1 MPRLFLLLL
10 LVLGQVQ
17 LLAQDSLPQAIHTYI
32 DMQMHPTMHMP
43 YFFFGE
49 GFTFFEE
56 NKPPH
61 LTYRHQFKN
70 VNYANY
76 WKKNAGARIIVVGA
90 LTTEWVKRPKKARA
104 TILKQL
110 QYVNDF
116 AAAHAKDFVVAKT
129 PAAIRDYYHNTD
141 KTILVFSIEGGK
153 RLINKLEDAQFW
165 AEQGVAFVTLMH
177 LVDSEYGSAGIRPG
191 IFTTLINLK
200 GALKPPQKRGL
211 KEKGKQAIK
220 WLAQAGIMTDLTHME
235 TQTRKDALAFMKT
248 EGIPPLSTHDC
259 FKDIRNNPRS
269 ISGEDILDIYKLQGL
284 MALPI
289 SGVELT
295 LMNPT
300 TYYKNK
306 EDSLVQAGAL
316 CRGSLDSYQFMYE
329 EVKQYIES
337 NVGVIIGDTSITFAN
352 LSEAEKV
359 KYALGF
365 QSDFNGWLNH
375 SQPKFYKKD
384 CDSVALSKVSPI
396 ESQGLAHPGLLASQW
411 EVLEKRGVDLNP
423 VKRSAERFVQLWEYF
438 QVNKAH
444 WQTQGAFPIMEE
456 KQ

>member
-1 MPRLFLLLL
+1 MNKLLLL
-10 LVLGQVQ
+10 LLFLQIQQHLV
-17 LLAQDSLPQAIHTYI
+17 AQDSLSQEIRTYI
-32 DMQMHPTMHMP
+32 DMQMHPTMHVP

-49 GFTFFEE
+49 GFTFFDE

-61 LTYRHQFKN
+61 LSYRHQFKN

-76 WKKNAGARIIVVGA
+76 WRKNAGARIIVVGA
-90 LTTEWVKRPKKARA
+90 LTTEWVKRPKKARK

-110 QYVNDF
+110 SYINDF
-116 AAAHAKDFVVAKT
+116 AQAHSDDFVVAKT
-129 PAAIRDYYHNTD
+129 PAAIRDYYHNTN
-141 KTILVFSIEGGK
+141 KTIIVFSIEGGK
-153 RLINKLEDAQFW
+153 RLINNLEDAQFW
-165 AEQGVAFVTLMH
+165 AAQGVAFVTLMH

-200 GALKPPQKRGL
+200 GALKPQKKRGL

-235 TQTRKDALAFMKT
+235 TQTRKDALAFMKE

-269 ISGEDILDIYKLQGL
+269 ISREDILALYKLQGF

-289 SGVELT
+289 SGGDMG
-295 LMNPT
+295 LMDPT
-300 TYYKNK
+300 DYYKNK
-306 EDSLVQAGAL
+306 EDSLVKAGVL

-329 EVKQYIES
+329 EVKEYIES
-337 NVGVIIGDTSITFAN
+337 NVGVIIGDTSIAFAD
-352 LSEAEKV
+352 LTEAEKV

-375 SQPKFYKKD
+375 SRPKVGKKG
-384 CDSVALSKVSPI
+384 CSPI
-396 ESQGLAHPGLLASQW
+396 DPTKTYPPIDSQGLAHPGLLASQW
-411 EVLEKRGVDLNP
+411 QVLEEKGVDLAP
-423 VKRSAERFVQLWEYF
+423 IKRSAERFVQLWEYF
-438 QVNKAH
+438 QTNKEH
-444 WQTQGAFPIMEE
+444 WKTQGACPSMER
-456 KQ
+456 K